1 MLGGAA
7 LVFFDCG
14 EALIEGK
21 GLLNLF
27 ETLNNIVK
35 AYSNSFFMEFL
46 TLVLRIQS
54 LIHRF
59 EALFHASKL
68 SAHLPQLRR
77 KKILHDLTS
86 FLDDAHDNKSLLWV
100 ILHPF

>member
-1 MLGGAA
+1 
-7 LVFFDCG
+7 
-14 EALIEGK
+14 
-21 GLLNLF
+21 
-27 ETLNNIVK
+27 
-35 AYSNSFFMEFL
+35 
-46 TLVLRIQS
+46 
-54 LIHRF
+54 
-59 EALFHASKL
+59 L